1 MPEAWLECRHCGSQH
16 PVGPIFS
23 GCAACLDAQ
32 QIHPLEVA
40 YRRLPAALSFSSH
53 SGIWRWRDWL
63 PPINDQSCV
72 SLGEAFTPLV
82 PLEIEGILP
91 RLLLKNET
99 MNPTWSWKD
108 RPNAI
113 SISMAKEFGFPGVIA
128 ISTGNHGTAAA
139 AYAARAGIDSLI
151 LCHKDAP
158 ALQVALM
165 ESYGAKV
172 IRGGEQEALARESIA
187 AGGIFPATILCPGA
201 GFSNPYGIEGFKT
214 IAFEITRDLGGT
226 PDCVFVPVGSGDGI
240 YGIWKGFRELLQA
253 GIIDQAPRMIACQS
267 AGADSAVRAFDT
279 GSYHV
284 EPVSPSTIALS
295 IAEPLV
301 GGHAM
306 RAIYESKGQ
315 AIAVTDS
322 EIVAASLQASER
334 GFCIEAASAA
344 ALAGAVQ
351 FARRLENKGTWVVIG
366 SGAGVKW
373 PDQLMQIQ
381 GRANE
386 NKLD

>member
-40 YRRLPAALSFSSH
+40 YRRLPAALLSSH
-53 SGIWRWRDWL
+53 SGIWRWREWL

-72 SLGEAFTPLV
+72 SLGEAFMPPLV

-113 SISMAKEFGFPGVIA
+113 SISTWRRSSAFRGVIA

-139 AYAARAGIDSLI
+139 AYAARAWHRFAHLVSLQ
-151 LCHKDAP
+151 DAP
-158 ALQVALM
+158 ALSGLRLM

-172 IRGGEQEALARESIA
+172 YPVEENRKLSPENRLRRA
-187 AGGIFPATILCPGA
+187 GIFPATILCPGA

-214 IAFEITRDLGGT
+214 IAFEITRDLGVRRT
-226 PDCVFVPVGSGDGI
+226 ASSVPVGSGDGI
-240 YGIWKGFRELLQA
+240 YGIWKGFREILLQA
-253 GIIDQAPRMIACQS
+253 GII
-267 AGADSAVRAFDT
+267 
-279 GSYHV
+279 
-284 EPVSPSTIALS
+284 
-295 IAEPLV
+295 
-301 GGHAM
+301 
-306 RAIYESKGQ
+306 
-315 AIAVTDS
+315 
-322 EIVAASLQASER
+322 
-334 GFCIEAASAA
+334 
-344 ALAGAVQ
+344 
-351 FARRLENKGTWVVIG
+351 
-366 SGAGVKW
+366 
-373 PDQLMQIQ
+373 
-381 GRANE
+381 
-386 NKLD
+386 